1 MKNWTATCKIM
12 KLEHSSTP
20 QGKINSKWTKDLNV
34 RPETIKLLEENIGR
48 TLYDINHRKIL
59 YEKPPRIKEIKTKIN
74 KWALFKFK
82 SFCIAKET
90 INKVKRKPSQ

>member
-34 RPETIKLLEENIGR
+34 RSDTFSQIV
-48 TLYDINHRKIL
+48 YKIL
-59 YEKPPRIKEIKTKIN
+59 RGKHG
-74 KWALFKFK
+74 
-82 SFCIAKET
+82 
-90 INKVKRKPSQ
+90 